1 MYAEFSTYHEKLKHA
16 LHKAQLT
23 LCYWN
28 HFFTHKSVIIKKP
41 INLFLPRAFY
51 LSDIE
56 KNIKCSKQKQVTI
69 DTLGKCYS

>member
-28 HFFTHKSVIIKKP
+28 HFFTHKRP

-51 LSDIE
+51 LSDIK